1 MDAYYKH
8 SGKVEPAGV
17 ILMTV
22 LGLAGA
28 VVLSIPYGYGLVH
41 VDIDKI
47 HILLPLLYG
56 FGIGAI
62 LALGSRLGKI
72 RNNAI
77 TLIISIL
84 VALVGLYSVWV
95 AWAYAMSGKVWGQS
109 VLLIEPDRLLTF
121 LRAYLK
127 VGTWIYFGGKDDHA
141 TQGTPL
147 LMIWIAEGA
156 AIVGTAVVTSV
167 AISRV
172 RPFCERCGMWVT
184 HHLKL
189 PALVQS
195 DPKELK
201 RNLELRNYD
210 PLLNAEKA
218 GIAQPHF
225 QVDLQGCQKCRQFAV
240 MSVSSVKPATKG
252 SQKAESKIVRNLLI
266 DSDAYSRLAGLT
278 TAPIK

>member
-1 MDAYYKH
+1 MDAYYRH
-8 SGKVEPAGV
+8 SGKVEPSGV
-17 ILMTV
+17 ILMAV
-22 LGLAGA
+22 LGVAGA
-28 VVLSIPYGYGLVH
+28 VALSIPYGFGLVH

-56 FGIGAI
+56 FGVGAI
-62 LALGSRLGKI
+62 LALGARLGKI
-72 RNNAI
+72 RNNAV
-77 TLIISIL
+77 TLVMSIL
-84 VALVGLYSVWV
+84 VALIGLYSVWV
-95 AWAYAMSGKVWGQS
+95 AWAYAMSGKIWTQR
-109 VLLIEPDRLLTF
+109 VLLLEPDRLLVF

-127 VGTWIYFGGKDDHA
+127 TGTWIYFGGKDDHA
-141 TQGTPL
+141 TNGTTL
-147 LMIWIAEGA
+147 LMLWIAEGV
-156 AIVGTAVVTSV
+156 AIVGTAVITSV

-172 RPFCERCGMWVT
+172 QPFCERCGMWIT

-189 PALVQS
+189 PPLVQS

-210 PLLNAEKA
+210 PLLNAERA

-240 MSVSSVKPATKG
+240 MTVSSVKPATKG

-266 DSDAYSRLAGLT
+266 DSDGYSRLAGLAT
-278 TAPIK
+278 PQLK